1 VRTPRRP
8 GGRRLGFV
16 LVAACL
22 MLGVQAARGDTVTG
36 TDAAT
41 GADAVLDWNAVMQA
55 TVSQVPDPFL
65 QGRSATI
72 TQVAVFEAVSA
83 IVDD

>member
-72 TQVAVFEAVSA
+72 TQVAVFEAVNA